1 MSSPRFPSTHHATR
15 PRDRATDRSRRVRA
29 TRRPLAGAVLAVG
42 LAGLLGGCG
51 EGGITLPSGTATV
64 TLPSGTATIS
74 LPGNE
79 TSTTE
84 APTDT
89 GTTEPTTQEPETVTE
104 TATPTEE
111 PTPEPSPSESAS
123 EEAADSTDETD
134 ETDEGISPWWFVLLA
149 LLVLVGIIWWAL
161 ARSARRRREQAE
173 LLAAFD
179 ERGRWVVDHGVGAL
193 IGASEPGAVQEAW
206 SRLDATLND
215 MGGEVSR
222 LAQRGGDVQPVT
234 LHEARDAVSGLK
246 LAAESHARAR
256 LGGTTSP
263 ATAEALFVARTRLSS
278 ALQSLRQPVAD

>member
-1 MSSPRFPSTHHATR
+1 MFSPRFPSTHHATR
-15 PRDRATDRSRRVRA
+15 PCDRVAGQPRRVRA
-29 TRRPLAGAVLAVG
+29 PRRPLAGAVLAVG

-79 TSTTE
+79 TSATE
-84 APTDT
+84 APTDS
-89 GTTEPTTQEPETVTE
+89 GTTEPTTEEPTTEEPETVTE

-111 PTPEPSPSESAS
+111 PTAEPSPTESPS
-123 EEAADSTDETD
+123 EEADES
-134 ETDEGISPWWFVLLA
+134 TDEGISPWWFVLLA
-149 LLVLVGIIWWAL
+149 LLVLVGLIWWAL

-193 IGASEPGAVQEAW
+193 IGATEPGTVQEAW
-206 SRLDATLND
+206 SRLDSTLTE

-222 LAQRGGDVQPVT
+222 LAQGGGDVQAAA

-263 ATAEALFVARTRLSS
+263 GTAEALFAARTRLSS
-278 ALQSLRQPVAD
+278 ALQTLRQPVAD